1 MRLSNRNKYPL
12 YSFIYS
18 LVGIIFILGIIAYVL
33 EINKFDIFG
42 KKAWVLLVVPCLLF
56 LLLYL
61 FGKPIF
67 EYDSDGEALNFRNNH
82 ILYLLSKKNAKDE
95 FPKYKL
101 LKYNVVNSLIF
112 KRLYVYISSK
122 KSHVIILKYDITYLS
137 KKQVK
142 DLKFSLN
149 KVVKTNNEIRHDDN
163 TVTD

>member
-1 MRLSNRNKYPL
+1 MRLSNRNRYI
-12 YSFIYS
+12 YFSFIYS
-18 LVGIIFILGIIAYVL
+18 LVGIAFILGSIAYVL
-33 EINKFDIFG
+33 EISKFDIFG
-42 KKAWVLLVVPCLLF
+42 KKAWVLLAVPCFLF

-61 FGKPIF
+61 FGRPVF

-82 ILYLLSKKNAKDE
+82 IIYLLSKKNAKDE

-101 LKYNVVNSLIF
+101 LKYNVVNGLIF

-137 KKQVK
+137 GKQIK

-149 KVVKTNNEIRHDDN
+149 KVVKTNKEIRHDEN